1 MSDAKKRIT
10 MPVDY
15 KPPFGQMVVFGLQHV
30 LTLFGATTLVPLIFG
45 PAIGMDKVQL
55 GIFVGSVYLVMGIA
69 TLLQISKLGS
79 GLPIVQGSSFSFIPP
94 VMAIIAA
101 SADRG
106 VDFIMRAISGAL
118 ISGAGVQIAVGYGGL
133 IGSLRKVITPV
144 VIGPTIMLIGFGL
157 APVAVKTAGS
167 FWPVAILVVV
177 GILVFSLLLGEKIR
191 LVAVVSSI
199 GAVYV
204 LCLVLSRLGVFAP
217 GHPAFV
223 DLTPIGEAAWISL
236 PIPFRY
242 GAPVF
247 DITFFFAI
255 LAAYLASMIESFG
268 DYHSISYIS
277 DLGDPTPKTINRGIG
292 SEGVGCAISGVLGG
306 VGTTSYSENI
316 GVVGITGVASRWVV
330 GAGAVILIL
339 MSLLGKLGALIAT
352 IPSPVI
358 GGAYIALFGLIG
370 AVGIMVL
377 SRADLTSQRNL
388 LTIGF
393 AFLLGLAL
401 PGWIGA
407 NPIAF
412 HPMWVADIFN
422 RLLSTGMAVGA
433 VCALVLDNLL
443 PGTLEERGVKS

>member
-1 MSDAKKRIT
+1 MSNTNKKIV

-15 KPPFGQMVVFGLQHV
+15 KPPFSFMVVGGFQHV

-55 GIFVGSVYLVMGIA
+55 GIFVSSVYLVMGIA
-69 TLLQISKLGS
+69 TLLQLSKLGS

-94 VMAIIAA
+94 VMAIVAA
-101 SADRG
+101 TADRG
-106 VDFIMRAISGAL
+106 VDFVMRAISGAL
-118 ISGAGVQIAVGYGGL
+118 ISGAGVELAVGYGGL
-133 IGSLRKVITPV
+133 IGTLRKVITPV

-177 GILVFSLLLGEKIR
+177 GIVVFSLLLGEKMR
-191 LVAVVSSI
+191 LVGVLSSI
-199 GAVYV
+199 AGMYV
-204 LCLVLSRLGVFAP
+204 VCLVLSRLGVFAP

-223 DLTPIGEAAWISL
+223 DLTPVGEAAWINL

-268 DYHSISYIS
+268 DYHSISYVS
-277 DLGDPTPKTINRGIG
+277 GLSDPTPKTINRGIG
-292 SEGVGCAISGVLGG
+292 AEGLGCAISGVFGG

-316 GVVGITGVASRWVV
+316 GLVGITGVASRYVV
-330 GAGAVILIL
+330 GTGAVILIL
-339 MSLLGKLGALIAT
+339 MSLLGKFGTLIAT

-388 LTIGF
+388 LIVGF

-401 PGWIGA
+401 PGWIKD

-412 HPMWVADIFN
+412 QPMWIAEIFN

-433 VCALVLDNLL
+433 TVAIVLDNLL